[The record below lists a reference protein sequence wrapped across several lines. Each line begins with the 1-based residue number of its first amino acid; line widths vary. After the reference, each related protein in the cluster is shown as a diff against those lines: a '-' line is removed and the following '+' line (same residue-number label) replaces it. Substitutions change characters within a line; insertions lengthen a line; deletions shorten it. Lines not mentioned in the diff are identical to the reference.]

1 MKLLAALA
9 SAAGLV
15 LAAPAAG
22 TADDRDS
29 ATFSGSCELSGVVL
43 FHPPLTNDPAPV
55 RQFARATGTCSGTL
69 VDDEGDVRVLTADRA
84 TYRAR
89 ARGVGSCGAGSTQG
103 EGVLRVGGEKIHFR
117 FFETRATAVAAIR
130 LEGRD
135 GGSATGEAH
144 ASEEE
149 DPVEIAERC
158 AGKGVHRAH
167 ADISFATTPAISG

>member
-9 SAAGLV
+9 STTALV
-15 LAAPAAG
+15 LAAPAAATG
-22 TADDRDS
+22 ARDS
-29 ATFSGSCELSGVVL
+29 ATFTGTCELSGVVL
-43 FHPPLTNDPAPV
+43 FHPALTNNPAPV
-55 RQFARATGTCSGTL
+55 RQFARATGACSGTL
-69 VDDEGDVRVLTADRA
+69 VDDDGDVRVLTADRA

-117 FFETRATAVAAIR
+117 FFEGRATAVAAIR

-167 ADISFATTPAISG
+167 ADISLATTPAISG